1 MLFVS
6 FFFKAT
12 ATFNYWIKGPEL
24 GSSASGEN
32 GPQFLH
38 SVRCVQSTYV
48 YRGARHLR
56 QSTINIVKCCILWLL
71 VVWRVRVCVNTP
83 SSPDTS
89 TTPRDFYGI
98 SMQTWRSDREE
109 WELSSPKSYYLVDHA
124 MTGPQFHRHLHR
136 APSTGGGAV
145 TQPDNTEAEFCRG

>member
-1 MLFVS
+1 MIFTKDRTIYLVHFVS
-6 FFFKAT
+6 ISIHKDISLKNALCFILLQSHCQLQLLDQGTRA
-12 ATFNYWIKGPEL
+12 
-24 GSSASGEN
+24 SASGEN

-38 SVRCVQSTYV
+38 SVQSTV
-48 YRGARHLR
+48 YSGARHLR

-98 SMQTWRSDREE
+98 SRLGDR
-109 WELSSPKSYYLVDHA
+109 
-124 MTGPQFHRHLHR
+124 T
-136 APSTGGGAV
+136 
-145 TQPDNTEAEFCRG
+145 